1 MLISINKSIVDE
13 LPEIPDDNV
22 VDGSDQ
28 HHGVIDV
35 VLHRY
40 LSLFFR

>member
-1 MLISINKSIVDE
+1 MNE

-22 VDGSDQ
+22 VDGSHQ
-28 HHGVIDV
+28 HHRVIDV

-40 LSLFFR
+40 LPLFFR